1 MPIPGVLA
9 SMAVKRLRATRRC
22 PSCAAKGPAAAV
34 SRAATS
40 TTIEGWRVLTATI
53 RPISGVSVD
62 KKRLEKGYDRA
73 ERWLGHAPDLSSLA
87 FGGDTVN
94 GQEQI
99 GGFE

>member
-1 MPIPGVLA
+1 MVKCRTAYIPA
-9 SMAVKRLRATRRC
+9 
-22 PSCAAKGPAAAV
+22 PAV

-40 TTIEGWRVLTATI
+40 TTIAGWRVLTATI

-62 KKRLEKGYDRA
+62 KKRLEKGYDWA
-73 ERWLGHAPDLSSLA
+73 ERWLGHAPDQSSLA
-87 FGGDTVN
+87 VGGDTVN

>member
-1 MPIPGVLA
+1 VP
-9 SMAVKRLRATRRC
+9 
-22 PSCAAKGPAAAV
+22 
-34 SRAATS
+34 
-40 TTIEGWRVLTATI
+40 TATI

-73 ERWLGHAPDLSSLA
+73 ERWLGHAPDQSSLA
-87 FGGDTVN
+87 VGGDTVN